1 MSLLL
6 RLMLGTAVVLLAA
19 LAVWLVVFHFA
30 YAD

>member
-6 RLMLGTAVVLLAA
+6 RLMLTTALVLIVA